1 MYFLELEQRRE
12 FKVFEEYG
20 IVLDFLPRGV
30 ARRSS
35 RHVSTPTIQ
44 VVGEAMF
51 TLLEAA
57 VRPKANVEIAGRVY
71 IGKGRRDVVD
81 QILGRISYE
90 ELTPEARDA
99 LPTAIEAIIKRQE
112 QRFVNFVNEAQPV
125 SPRMHSMELLSG
137 IGKTYT
143 MKILAER
150 QRSPFKSF
158 EDLSARTGVQ
168 DPAKIFAKRVLDE
181 LATEQKYYLFT
192 RQFRR

>member
-1 MYFLELEQRRE
+1 LELEQRRE

-20 IVLDFLPRGV
+20 IVLDYLPQGT
-30 ARRSS
+30 ARRPS
-35 RHVSTPTIQ
+35 RHISTPTIQ

-57 VRPKANVEIAGRVY
+57 VRPRANVEINGRVY
-71 IGKGRRDVVD
+71 IGRGRRDVVD

-90 ELTPEARDA
+90 ELSPEAKDT
-99 LPTAIEAIIKRQE
+99 LPTAVETIIRSQE
-112 QRFVNFVNEAQPV
+112 QRFVQFINEAQPV

-150 QRSPFKSF
+150 QRAPFKSF
-158 EDLSARTGVQ
+158 QDISERIGVQ
-168 DPAKIFAKRVLDE
+168 DPAKIFVKRVLDE
-181 LATEQKYYLFT
+181 LTKEQKYYLFT
-192 RQFRR
+192 RQYRR